1 MWMPGSYSLNL
12 FLINDIVVTV
22 DLIIENSDNFS
33 FLSEARNAPF
43 IVVDKPQLKITSSIK
58 HKNMN
63 S

>member
-1 MWMPGSYSLNL
+1 MDAWFIFFKPISDQWYRCY
-12 FLINDIVVTV
+12 F